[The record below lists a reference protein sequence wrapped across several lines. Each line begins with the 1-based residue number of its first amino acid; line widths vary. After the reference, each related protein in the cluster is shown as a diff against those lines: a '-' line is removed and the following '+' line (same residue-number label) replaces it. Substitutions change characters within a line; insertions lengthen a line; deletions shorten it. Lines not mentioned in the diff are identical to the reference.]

1 MQTKTIDNEIALYL
15 TLLNKEEKESILG
28 LIKSFLKSK
37 NGENDRIS
45 IEQYNNELDEAVKRI
60 KNGVYLSQ
68 EEVENQSGKW

>member
-15 TLLNKEEKESILG
+15 TFLDNDEKESILG
-28 LIKSFLKSK
+28 VIKSFLKSK

-45 IEQYNNELDEAVKRI
+45 IEQYNNELDEAVERI
-60 KNGVYLSQ
+60 KNGVHLTQ